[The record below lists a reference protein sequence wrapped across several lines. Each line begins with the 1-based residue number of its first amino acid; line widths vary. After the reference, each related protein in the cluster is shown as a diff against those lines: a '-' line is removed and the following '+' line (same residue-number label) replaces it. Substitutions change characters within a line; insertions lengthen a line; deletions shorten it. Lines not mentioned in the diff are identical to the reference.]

1 MTNRLGIAG
10 GREVK
15 KEIKINFRV
24 EVYPRTTKQLADLY
38 GITVAEEE
46 DVCISIVAD
55 INRHVNDVRFT
66 EIVSDRAKRG
76 SMETV
81 VLPSESV
88 QKLLAIAHHAIMLE
102 KWLGENLGQND
113 EWPMQLIAST
123 ETDEA
128 AAEEVS
134 KMLSAMGL
142 AGREVKADGECMRQ
156 LMRWQI
162 ETFGNPYGDV
172 NELL

>member
-1 MTNRLGIAG
+1 MRGIK
-10 GREVK
+10 GRTPGLTRGRRNDKSPRHCRRTGSEK
-15 KEIKINFRV
+15 GKKINFRV
-24 EVYPRTTKQLADLY
+24 EVYPRTTL
-38 GITVAEEE
+38 TVAEEE

-66 EIVSDRAKRG
+66 EIVAKRG

-88 QKLLAIAHHAIMLE
+88 QKLLALAHHAIMLD

-123 ETDEA
+123 E
-128 AAEEVS
+128 
-134 KMLSAMGL
+134 
-142 AGREVKADGECMRQ
+142 EVKADGECMRQ
-156 LMRWQI
+156 IMRWQI
-162 ETFGNPYGDV
+162 ETYGNPYPDG

>member
-1 MTNRLGIAG
+1 M
-10 GREVK
+10 K
-15 KEIKINFRV
+15 KEKKINFRV
-24 EVYPRTTKQLADLY
+24 EVYPRTTL
-38 GITVAEEE
+38 AEEE
-46 DVCISIVAD
+46 DGCISIVAD

-66 EIVSDRAKRG
+66 EIVAKRG

-88 QKLLAIAHHAIMLE
+88 QKLIALAHHAIMLE
-102 KWLGENLGQND
+102 KWLGENLGHND

-142 AGREVKADGECMRQ
+142 AGREVKADGECLRQ

-162 ETFGNPYGDV
+162 ETFGNPYGYEDD

>member
-1 MTNRLGIAG
+1 LG
-10 GREVK
+10 
-15 KEIKINFRV
+15 EIILSALVPGLLLFENQ
-24 EVYPRTTKQLADLY
+24 PR
-38 GITVAEEE
+38 
-46 DVCISIVAD
+46 
-55 INRHVNDVRFT
+55 RFAAQP
-66 EIVSDRAKRG
+66 EG
-76 SMETV
+76 ENMETV

-88 QKLLAIAHHAIMLE
+88 QKLLALAHHAIMLD
-102 KWLGENLGQND
+102 KWLGENLGHND

-156 LMRWQI
+156 IMRWQI
-162 ETFGNPYGDV
+162 ETYGNPYGGV

>member
-1 MTNRLGIAG
+1 M
-10 GREVK
+10 K
-15 KEIKINFRV
+15 KEKKINFRV
-24 EVYPRTTKQLADLY
+24 EVYPRTT
-38 GITVAEEE
+38 GITVAEE

-66 EIVSDRAKRG
+66 EIVSERG

-81 VLPSESV
+81 GLPSESV
-88 QKLLAIAHHAIMLE
+88 QKLLALAHHAIMLD

-123 ETDEA
+123 E
-128 AAEEVS
+128 
-134 KMLSAMGL
+134 
-142 AGREVKADGECMRQ
+142 EVKADGECLRQ

-162 ETFGNPYGDV
+162 ETYGNPYGGV

>member
-1 MTNRLGIAG
+1 M
-10 GREVK
+10 K
-15 KEIKINFRV
+15 KEKKINFRV
-24 EVYPRTTKQLADLY
+24 EVYPRTT

-66 EIVSDRAKRG
+66 EIVS
-76 SMETV
+76 METV
-81 VLPSESV
+81 RLPSESV
-88 QKLLAIAHHAIMLE
+88 QKLLALAHHAIMLD
-102 KWLGENLGQND
+102 KWLGENLGHND

-123 ETDEA
+123 E
-128 AAEEVS
+128 
-134 KMLSAMGL
+134 
-142 AGREVKADGECMRQ
+142 EVKADGECMRQ

-162 ETFGNPYGDV
+162 ETFGSPYGDG

>member
-1 MTNRLGIAG
+1 
-10 GREVK
+10 VK
-15 KEIKINFRV
+15 KELKINFRV
-24 EVYPRTTKQLADLY
+24 EVYPRTTL
-38 GITVAEEE
+38 AEEE

-66 EIVSDRAKRG
+66 EIVAKRG

-88 QKLLAIAHHAIMLE
+88 QKLIALAHHAIMLE

-134 KMLSAMGL
+134 RMLSAMGL
-142 AGREVKADGECMRQ
+142 AGREVKADGECLRQ

-162 ETFGNPYGDV
+162 ETFGNPYEGMP
-172 NELL
+172 

>member
-1 MTNRLGIAG
+1 M
-10 GREVK
+10 K
-15 KEIKINFRV
+15 KEKKINFRV
-24 EVYPRTTKQLADLY
+24 EVYPRTTL
-38 GITVAEEE
+38 TVAEEE

-66 EIVSDRAKRG
+66 EIVAKRG

-88 QKLLAIAHHAIMLE
+88 QKLIALAHHAIMLE

-134 KMLSAMGL
+134 RMLSAMGL
-142 AGREVKADGECMRQ
+142 AGREVKADGECLRQ

-162 ETFGNPYGDV
+162 ETYGNPYGGG

>member
-1 MTNRLGIAG
+1 M
-10 GREVK
+10 K

-24 EVYPRTTKQLADLY
+24 EVYPRTTL
-38 GITVAEEE
+38 TVAEEE

-66 EIVSDRAKRG
+66 EIVAKRG

-88 QKLLAIAHHAIMLE
+88 QKLIALAHHAIMLD
-102 KWLGENLGQND
+102 KWLGENLGHND

-142 AGREVKADGECMRQ
+142 AGREVKADGECLRQ

-162 ETFGNPYGDV
+162 ETYGNPYGGV